1 VSVPAPAPA
10 VRPARRGPPPIARF
24 GVPLALAAML
34 ACGSVLIPGF
44 SSAANLTTILLHASI
59 NAIIAL
65 GMTFVIVTA
74 GIDLSVG
81 SIVALGGVL
90 AAKTLTS
97 TALLGAVGPVGAA
110 LLAIAVGLGVGATIG
125 LLNGGAVAYLRVAP
139 FIVTL
144 ATMTIARGTARLVTG
159 GVPVGYPD
167 PGDAGYAAKVAALD
181 VLHGLGGGR
190 LPVPGLPGGFP
201 VPALVMLLVIA
212 VGGFVLTRTRFGRYV
227 YAVGGNEEASRLS
240 GVPVPFV
247 KLAVYAIAGACS
259 GLAAVL
265 LVGQLRSGGPDAGT
279 FYELNAIAA
288 AVIGGTSLLGGT
300 GSAWG
305 TLIGALLLGVLNN
318 ALDLLGVQAFWQ
330 EIAKGGIILLA
341 VLFDVWVTRTSA
353 AAATKT

>member
-1 VSVPAPAPA
+1 MSAPAAAAPP
-10 VRPARRGPPPIARF
+10 VRRGPPPLAKF

-34 ACGSVLIPGF
+34 VAGTVLIPGF
-44 SSAANLTTILLHASI
+44 ASAANLTTILLHASI

-81 SIVALGGVL
+81 SIVALAGVL
-90 AAKTLTS
+90 AARTLTS

-110 LLAIAVGLGVGATIG
+110 LLAIAVGLGVGAALG

-212 VGGFVLTRTRFGRYV
+212 VGAFVLTRTRFGRYV

-300 GSAWG
+300 GTAWG

-353 AAATKT
+353 AAATKS